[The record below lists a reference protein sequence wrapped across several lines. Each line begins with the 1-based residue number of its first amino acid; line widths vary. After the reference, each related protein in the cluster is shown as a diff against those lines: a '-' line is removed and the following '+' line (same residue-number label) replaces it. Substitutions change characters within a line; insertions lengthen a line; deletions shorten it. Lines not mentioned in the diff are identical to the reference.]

1 MGGISGKTEPAARTA
16 AYPVPAHGQLHLALD
31 ATARP
36 QQVQL
41 LDGRGRVVLTQATPQ
56 PTLTLNTEAL
66 APGLYLLRV
75 QYAGQ
80 TATRRVVLE

>member
-1 MGGISGKTEPAARTA
+1 M
-16 AYPVPAHGQLHLALD
+16 
-31 ATARP
+31 
-36 QQVQL
+36 QL

-56 PTLTLNTEAL
+56 PDLTLNTEAL